1 MRKVCSSA
9 FGRAPMLMLRP
20 AACAPLPHFMMKA
33 TKATRTIASSASL
46 RSRRV
51 AIAATHEFSSGLG
64 PDPSRDNFDE
74 LYRTAANSSIVD
86 LLARSALPKDVGA
99 VLRSQIYWLA
109 PPFGQ
114 SRSADTLQRLF
125 QAGARWET
133 STTEGIGDIRRS
145 LLRMSDWT
153 FVDTMR
159 LLAKD
164 DYCSSTILQNLA
176 KTPTI
181 RARMKKVGFIPSPA
195 DPKRDFY
202 QSRSTRSREVLAKC
216 GIQLSKPKP
225 RLPTRSR

>member
-1 MRKVCSSA
+1 VQLCLWAGADAHAPACSLRCPASFYDEGDESDENDSFLGFTA
-9 FGRAPMLMLRP
+9 IEEGCHSGDARILERARSRPVARQLRR
-20 AACAPLPHFMMKA
+20 ALPHGG
-33 TKATRTIASSASL
+33 
-46 RSRRV
+46 
-51 AIAATHEFSSGLG
+51 H
-64 PDPSRDNFDE
+64 
-74 LYRTAANSSIVD
+74 SSIVD

-181 RARMKKVGFIPSPA
+181 RARTKKVGFIPSPA

-216 GIQLSKPKP
+216 GIQPSKPKP